1 MTRIIRTSRLPY
13 SGTKV
18 DPDQTKLEITKLL
31 KQYGIID
38 QQWTDYHGETKLM
51 FETEIEWRGVPTKLH
66 CILRPPELKELRRT
80 WDSAAGK
87 YVKSWVPNI
96 PVAYRLMKDHL
107 KNRLALVSCGAYAFE
122 DIFLQDLEVHD
133 PATGQQIRFAE
144 RMRMS
149 GQLPGL
155 ALPEKPS
162 EEVVDTTAE
171 VST

>member
-1 MTRIIRTSRLPY
+1 MTQIIRTTRLPY

-31 KQYGIID
+31 KQYGIPD
-38 QQWTDYHGETKLM
+38 YRWTEYKGDSTLE
-51 FETEIEWRGVPTKLH
+51 FETEIEWQGVPTKLH
-66 CILRPPELKELRRT
+66 CILRPPELKEFRRI
-80 WDSAAGK
+80 WDSNAGK

-107 KNRLALVSCGAYAFE
+107 KNRLALVSCGAYSFE
-122 DIFLQDLEVHD
+122 DIFLQDLSVK
-133 PATGQQIRFAE
+133 TGTGEQVRLADL
-144 RMRMS
+144 MRTR
-149 GQLPGL
+149 GTIPGL

-171 VST
+171 VTG